1 MLLQHHNKSSHH
13 LGFTVDILTAFVSS
27 NPEEVELPLSLCFD
41 FPSLLLILL
50 FLVQYINFM
59 QVLQHLK

>member
-27 NPEEVELPLSLCFD
+27 NPEEVELP
-41 FPSLLLILL
+41 PSL